1 MIDKFT
7 KKDFSSMQAN
17 HENNDGNILSKKLG
31 IAADLCFSV
40 PDHVGYLAD
49 CLLVHDSVVVPLNAQ
64 TLNRLESAFDSPPL
78 LELIKNQKIVFCQ
91 NAIYNPQDCESNSTF
106 DREQYIFEVRE
117 QDLFKRGSDRP
128 ALFAEITKS
137 FVDPVSHSS
146 SGLAQITKQVDDA
159 FKFYASRPGYEYLFP
174 RDQGFLAPG
183 IHYHLVGAL
192 TGVTRIS
199 NLVSSGI
206 TAMEMDRELPLLLE
220 LCFPI
225 KRETGVD
232 ESALHHDA
240 QKIISDL
247 HKINNLPSFEIKKYQ
262 PIMRHRDE
270 INEIVNLIL
279 SDESQELRNWLRSNI
294 TADLDVRAAYDR
306 AEKLLPSKSQWSGW
320 MRFGTTTGLGTLA
333 GFLFPDPIIGAA
345 VGAGIGVADQL
356 FGGDATAQLDAYHP
370 KVWLT
375 QMSKTM
381 PSRAL

>member
-1 MIDKFT
+1 MDT
-7 KKDFSSMQAN
+7 KHQSVDEF
-17 HENNDGNILSKKLG
+17 ILSKKLG

-49 CLLVHDSVVVPLNAQ
+49 CLLVHDSVVVPLSHQ
-64 TLNRLESAFDSPPL
+64 VLNRLEAAFDSAPL
-78 LELIKNQKIVFCQ
+78 FELIKNQKIVFCQ
-91 NAIYNPQDCESNSTF
+91 NTIYDPRNSDGDSTF
-106 DREQYIFEVRE
+106 DRERYIAEVRE
-117 QDLFKRGSDRP
+117 GDLFKFDSDRP

-137 FVDPVSHSS
+137 FVDPISQSNT
-146 SGLAQITKQVDDA
+146 GLTEITRQVDEA
-159 FKFYASRPGYEYLFP
+159 FGFYASRPGYEFLFP
-174 RDQGFLAPG
+174 GDQGLLAPG
-183 IHYHLVGAL
+183 RYYFQVGAL
-192 TGVTRIS
+192 TGVSRIS

-232 ESALHHDA
+232 ESALRYES

-262 PIMRHRDE
+262 PTMRHHDE
-270 INEIVNLIL
+270 ISDIVKLIL
-279 SDESQELRNWLRSNI
+279 SDESQELRNWLQSNI

-333 GFLFPDPIIGAA
+333 GLLFPDPIIGAA
-345 VGAGIGVADQL
+345 AGAGIGLVDQL
-356 FGGDATAQLDAYHP
+356 LGGKATAQLDTYHP

-381 PSRAL
+381 PGRAV

>member
-1 MIDKFT
+1 MDK
-7 KKDFSSMQAN
+7 KNQSPD
-17 HENNDGNILSKKLG
+17 ENFVLSKQLG

-49 CLLVHDSVVVPLNAQ
+49 CLLVHDSIVVPLSHQ
-64 TLNRLESAFDSPPL
+64 TLNRLEAAFDSPPL
-78 LELIKNQKIVFCQ
+78 FELIKNQKITFCQ
-91 NAIYNPQDCESNSTF
+91 NAIYNPRESEDCSTF
-106 DREQYIFEVRE
+106 DRERYIAEVRAG
-117 QDLFKRGSDRP
+117 DLFKDGSDRP

-137 FVDPVSHSS
+137 FVDPISQSNT
-146 SGLAQITKQVDDA
+146 GLAEITKQVDEA
-159 FKFYASRPGYEYLFP
+159 FNFYASRPGYEFLFP
-174 RDQGFLAPG
+174 RDHGPLAPG
-183 IHYHLVGAL
+183 QYYFLVGAL
-192 TGVTRIS
+192 TGVNRIS

-225 KRETGVD
+225 KREAGVD
-232 ESALHHDA
+232 ESALRHDA

-262 PIMRHRDE
+262 PTMRDRYE
-270 INEIVNLIL
+270 ISDIVKLIL
-279 SDESQELRNWLRSNI
+279 SDESQELRNWLQSNI

-333 GFLFPDPIIGAA
+333 GLLLPDPIIGAA
-345 VGAGIGVADQL
+345 AGASIGLVDQL
-356 FGGDATAQLDAYHP
+356 LGGKATAQLDAYHP

-375 QMSKTM
+375 QMSKEM
-381 PSRAL
+381 PGRTL